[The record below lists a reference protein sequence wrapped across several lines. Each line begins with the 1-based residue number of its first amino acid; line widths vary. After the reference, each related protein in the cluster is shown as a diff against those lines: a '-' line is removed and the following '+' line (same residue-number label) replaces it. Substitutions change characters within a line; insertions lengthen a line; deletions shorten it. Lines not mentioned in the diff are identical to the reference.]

1 MSQCGKTL
9 SLKKISSNQLFSNF
23 FSKTVTFTKFL
34 PKMHESKFPEFP
46 HCALQWICN
55 RFHGKNREIETR
67 TICVLELWMWLHE
80 KKDEMKWA
88 KLLDSFCVW
97 FNVKI
102 DIDFSFLNIWFH
114 GKSYEIEKH
123 VMPLNVISR
132 KKNLY
137 SNWNARLSFA
147 CIWFNVSFYKI
158 EMGFL
163 AVWFDFTE
171 KFMTLKKA
179 RSV

>member
-1 MSQCGKTL
+1 MYVSETHSVHGVEKWKIY
-9 SLKKISSNQLFSNF
+9 SHWKKISSNQLFSNF

-132 KKNLY
+132 KKIY
-137 SNWNARLSFA
+137 
-147 CIWFNVSFYKI
+147 IQI
-158 EMGFL
+158 EMLGSL
-163 AVWFDFTE
+163 LHAFDLT
-171 KFMTLKKA
+171 
-179 RSV
+179 

>member
-1 MSQCGKTL
+1 
-9 SLKKISSNQLFSNF
+9 
-23 FSKTVTFTKFL
+23 
-34 PKMHESKFPEFP
+34 
-46 HCALQWICN
+46 
-55 RFHGKNREIETR
+55 
-67 TICVLELWMWLHE
+67 MWLHE

-132 KKNLY
+132 KKIY
-137 SNWNARLSFA
+137 
-147 CIWFNVSFYKI
+147 IQI
-158 EMGFL
+158 EMLGSL
-163 AVWFDFTE
+163 LHAFDLT
-171 KFMTLKKA
+171 
-179 RSV
+179 